1 MQVAVIEA
9 LGHHLA
15 QPPTHLGHTLAQPFT
30 HSPTLTTLI
39 PLPHLSPAPPAPFE
53 FQVHTI

>member
-15 QPPTHLGHTLAQPFT
+15 QPLTHLDHRLAQPFT
-30 HSPTLTTLI
+30 HSATLTTLI
-39 PLPHLSPAPPAPFE
+39 TLPHLSPAPFE
-53 FQVHTI
+53 FQLHTI